1 MKQNL
6 NFTQHL
12 SQQQKLSQQTIQA
25 INLLSI
31 PTIELSEKIYEEVE
45 KNPALEIVKD
55 ASIGNVIVKVNSSKK
70 DSSSVSHSTDSD
82 VFQSFLESSPSREE
96 TLQENLLMQLSVSSL
111 SEDEKSI
118 AKIIIQSLD
127 DKGYFLTPLEEM
139 FSDFN
144 QPVQNSVNKF
154 VDNSVNNSVENFS
167 PLLISDFSVDKK
179 VLEVL
184 NKIQKFDPVG
194 VICKNLQ
201 ESIELQA
208 KAKLFSSETEE
219 DIFSE
224 EIDSE
229 TKNLILEILHSHFE
243 LLEKPRANLI
253 QKKLNEKGI
262 DCTLSQVETS
272 LEFIRSL
279 DPYPARE
286 FSTENPIF
294 IRPDVFIRRLSQ
306 EEIREANDEE
316 LKKYP
321 FAIDLIKSNLPT
333 IKISKDFLKY
343 QNENSQTK
351 KAVKEAKSFLEA
363 IEQRN
368 STLIKVCVEI
378 VKHQKDFFEKG
389 AKFLKP
395 LRLKDVAQDIG
406 VHETTVSRIS
416 NAKYIQC
423 EWGLFEVKYFFSNAV
438 NVQSKDAVSDKD
450 NSSNKNQNSQEK
462 ILSKESIKQELL
474 SILQE
479 EEGKNLSDQK
489 LSDKLAQRGINIARR
504 TVAKYRKELNFD
516 SSYDR

>member
-1 MKQNL
+1 
-6 NFTQHL
+6 
-12 SQQQKLSQQTIQA
+12 
-25 INLLSI
+25 
-31 PTIELSEKIYEEVE
+31 VE
-45 KNPALEIVKD
+45 K
-55 ASIGNVIVKVNSSKK
+55 
-70 DSSSVSHSTDSD
+70 SV
-82 VFQSFLESSPSREE
+82 
-96 TLQENLLMQLSVSSL
+96 
-111 SEDEKSI
+111 EK
-118 AKIIIQSLD
+118 L
-127 DKGYFLTPLEEM
+127 
-139 FSDFN
+139 
-144 QPVQNSVNKF
+144 
-154 VDNSVNNSVENFS
+154 VDNPVNNSVENFS
-167 PLLISDFSVDKK
+167 SLLISDFSVDKK
-179 VLEVL
+179 LLEVL

-201 ESIELQA
+201 ESLELQA
-208 KAKLFSSETEE
+208 RSKLFLSENNYENE
-219 DIFSE
+219 DYIDL
-224 EIDSE
+224 DSE

-438 NVQSKDAVSDKD
+438 NVQSKDIISDKD
-450 NSSNKNQNSQEK
+450 NSSSKNQNSQEK
-462 ILSKESIKQELL
+462 FLSKESIKQELL